1 MGAGIGV
8 AVIPVAITC
17 GIVARLLG
25 DGANQSQL
33 GPRHSDGAMGAYVS
47 DGNP

>member
-1 MGAGIGV
+1 MGV

-25 DGANQSQL
+25 NGANQNQL
-33 GPRHSDGAMGAYVS
+33 RPLHSDGAMGAYLS
-47 DGNP
+47 DGNPGY